1 MIKVFLSHSW
11 DQKDFVLKVAQYLGR
26 DIAIVDNYE
35 FESGRKIEEEI
46 EKSINSTNVFVY
58 LASKGSIESDW
69 CKRELTMARDLVD
82 EKKLIFCAFLVDN
95 TITVGD
101 CKPWIKQWLTTYYSN
116 PILLARVVRRTVN
129 ELVAKTTPEVMARDL
144 VFKGRNTEMGEIDK
158 LLYSSSQNFAK
169 ALIISGMPHVGRK
182 RLLREVMVND
192 IQHELH
198 PTYLPIGITLQDKDS
213 VEDLIFQLNQLLLKY
228 SNEDLK
234 TMMTDGAN
242 CPSLAVELLNDILN
256 AHERVLIDDNR
267 CIVNPNG
274 YLADWFIDIVNHPKL
289 PPMVSMFV
297 ASTISPH
304 PSEVRR
310 NQLLRATQLNAL
322 NLQNMQIL
330 FNAYSQKVKVECDS
344 NKASDYLSELTGYPE
359 QVLDLVDVIH
369 DYDQVTAEREL
380 PSIKKMFD
388 KDIKQIVDEFS
399 KSSNAIQ
406 LLILISRF
414 EFVSFD
420 LLRQLYPEDDIEDL
434 LQQFRQ
440 QSLYESFGTFNQY
453 MRLNSSL
460 ADYLDRYHFHLAP
473 KYEKLLEDKSKE
485 IINTNEDE
493 DLAVYLYKLKQQL
506 KDPRFKIGS
515 SYILPSLAL
524 KVIVEQYSA
533 KRYKDVVELA
543 NKVLY
548 DNPRNNYETVKYAIR
563 NWLCLAYCRLGDETL
578 FNEVQNFHGYTYH
591 FLIGYFYRRQGNWP
605 YALDSYNKALEAE
618 SPAKAKIYSKA
629 KHEKVI
635 VLMKM
640 NDYHT
645 AFDLA
650 KINYESDPTN
660 TYHIEA
666 YYHCLVRKPF
676 ADKSLLDD
684 LYSQMMKS
692 YDPNKELI
700 CATFRAERSYFIDK
714 DTPKALDILEE
725 ALLKSNG
732 NFRNYAVEVLFNIC
746 KKQGLVESRYKEI
759 LKKCNGLSID
769 NKFVNE

>member
-46 EKSINSTNVFVY
+46 ENSINMTNVFVY
-58 LASKGSIESDW
+58 LASKGTIESSW
-69 CKRELTMARDLVD
+69 CNRELAIARDLMD
-82 EKKLIFCAFLVDN
+82 DKKLIFCAFLVDN
-95 TITVGD
+95 TISVND
-101 CKPWIKQWLTTYYSN
+101 CKPWIKQWLTTYYNN
-116 PILLARVVRRTVN
+116 PVLLARVVRRTVN
-129 ELVAKTTPEVMARDL
+129 ELVTKTMPDVFARDL
-144 VFKGRNTEMGEIDK
+144 IFKGRNNELGEIDK
-158 LLYSSSQNFAK
+158 LLYNSSQNFAK
-169 ALIISGMPHVGRK
+169 TLIISGMPHVGRK
-182 RLLREVMVND
+182 RLLREVMVHD
-192 IQHELH
+192 IQNELH
-198 PTYLPIGITLQDKDS
+198 PSYIPIGVTLQDKDS

-234 TMMTDGAN
+234 TQMADGTA
-242 CPSLAVELLNDILN
+242 CSSLAVELLNDILN
-256 AHERVLIDDNR
+256 VHERVLIDDNR

-274 YLADWFIDIVNHPKL
+274 YIADWFIDILNQPEL

-297 ASTISPH
+297 ASTISPL

-310 NQLLRATQLNAL
+310 NHLLRATQLNAL
-322 NLQNMQIL
+322 DLQNMQIL
-330 FNAYSQKVKVECDS
+330 FNAYSQKVNVDCDS
-344 NKASDYLSELTGYPE
+344 AKATGYLAELTGYPE
-359 QVLDLVDVIH
+359 QVLDLVDVIR
-369 DYDQVTAEREL
+369 DYDQATAEREL
-380 PSIKKMFD
+380 PTLKKMYD

-399 KSSNAIQ
+399 NNNNAIQ

-420 LLRQLYPEDDIEDL
+420 LLRQLYLEDDIAIL

-440 QSLYESFGTFNQY
+440 QSLYESFGTYNQY
-453 MRLNSSL
+453 IRLNSSL
-460 ADYLDRYHFHLAP
+460 ADYLDRYHFHLNA
-473 KYEKLLEDKSKE
+473 KYEKLLETKTKE
-485 IINTNEDE
+485 IINSKDDE

-506 KDPRFKIGS
+506 INPKFKIGV

-524 KVIVEQYSA
+524 KVIVEQYTA
-533 KRYKDVVELA
+533 KKYNDVVELA

-548 DNPRNNYETVKYAIR
+548 DTQRNNYETVKYAIR
-563 NWLCLAYCRLGDETL
+563 NWLCLAYCRLCDDRL
-578 FNEVQNFHGYTYH
+578 FTEVQHFHGYTYH
-591 FLIGYFYRRQGNWP
+591 FLIGYYYRRQGNWSD
-605 YALDSYNKALEAE
+605 ALKSYNKALEAE
-618 SPAKAKIYSKA
+618 APAKAKIYSKA

-666 YYHCLVRKPF
+666 YYHCLVRRAF
-676 ADKSLLDD
+676 ADKGLLDE
-684 LYSQMMKS
+684 LYNQMMKS
-692 YDPNKELI
+692 YDSNKDLI
-700 CATFRAERSYFIDK
+700 CATFLAERSYFIDK
-714 DTPKALDILEE
+714 NTVKALDILEE

-732 NFRNYAVEVLFNIC
+732 NFRNYAVEVLYNIC

-759 LKKCNGLSID
+759 LKKCKDLSVD
-769 NKFVNE
+769 DKFVNE